1 MLCLHKTEWMHV
13 GLTKRVVLTLQLVK
27 QKEPK
32 LNTISQAPL
41 AHVATRPTRP
51 DFERK
56 AGSD

>member
-13 GLTKRVVLTLQLVK
+13 GLTKRVGLTLQLIK
-27 QKEPK
+27 QKEAK
-32 LNTISQAPL
+32 VKTISQVPL
-41 AHVATRPTRP
+41 AHVATRP

>member
-1 MLCLHKTEWMHV
+1 MLCLHTTEWMHV

-27 QKEPK
+27 QKERK
-32 LNTISQAPL
+32 LNTISQVPL
-41 AHVATRPTRP
+41 PYVATRPTRP

>member
-1 MLCLHKTEWMHV
+1 MFAYNGVDARWA
-13 GLTKRVVLTLQLVK
+13 TKRVVLTLQLVK

-32 LNTISQAPL
+32 LNTISQVPL